1 MLSRYSLRTLLL
13 TGAFLIAIIPLA
25 VLWFGSARA
34 IRSLSFTDRME
45 NTEMLAQ
52 GLADDLE
59 QFLALHLQAMVATA
73 GNLGRVQPFT
83 DQNLA
88 PLLKQT
94 RASFPAFLTCTVIDG
109 SGKSVAYDP
118 PTGADGKSNIGID
131 FSDRAWFPEAMR
143 TKRPL
148 IDRSVVLGK
157 TTKRF
162 VVVLAAPVHD
172 AQGRFLG
179 VAAAGLDLT
188 RLDAIAAR
196 IHVGKTGYAVV
207 ATAQGAPLAHG
218 NAALVQE
225 QRDFSKLPVW
235 PLVTAKEAG
244 PLPTYQGPDG
254 DDRIGGFATVPGVGW
269 KVWVTQ
275 ARAEVEGDI
284 ARAYRPVVVWALVA
298 LLGALGVAL
307 LVTRAIVQPIRGVQG
322 TATAIAGGDL
332 TQQAPEQG
340 PAEVV
345 SLARAFNQMAS
356 TLRQLLTT
364 EREGKARLEQTVAEY
379 GTLAARVGRGDL
391 AARAAVE
398 GEDALAQ
405 LGRNLN
411 QLIEALGTLVEQIR
425 RAAEEIAAATVEIL
439 AATTQQAAG
448 VAEEVT
454 AVQQTVTTVDEVKQT
469 TQLVTQKAQAVAE
482 AAQRTTQVA
491 QDGRRAV
498 EESTRAAQEAKARM
512 EAIAERI
519 LALSEQAQAIGEITA
534 TVGDLAEQSNLLA
547 VNAAIE
553 AAKAGE
559 AGKGF
564 AVVAAEVKSL
574 AEQSKQATAQVRGIL
589 GEVQRATQA
598 AVMAA
603 EQGVKVSEAGAGVAI
618 RAGEAI
624 RLLAENVGESA
635 QAAQQIVASAQ
646 QQVGG
651 MDQVALAMHNIQQAS
666 TQTMASTRQVERAA
680 KDLNE
685 LARRLQ
691 ARVSKTPGD
700 PPVGR

>member
-1 MLSRYSLRTLLL
+1 LRNILVGSGLLM
-13 TGAFLIAIIPLA
+13 AIIPVLILGVGSFVLLRNWA
-25 VLWFGSARA
+25 VSGAIHESAVQA
-34 IRSLSFTDRME
+34 K
-45 NTEMLAQ
+45 
-52 GLADDLE
+52 GLALEYE
-59 QFLALHLQAMVATA
+59 QFVQLHLQAVA
-73 GNLGRVQPFT
+73 NLAAELAARHDFT
-83 DQNLA
+83 DRGLTPSLDRTLSHN
-88 PLLKQT
+88 
-94 RASFPAFLTCTVIDG
+94 PAFLNVLVVDPTGKSLASAVRKTPEGKAIVGLDYSDRLWFKVVSRTRVPG
-109 SGKSVAYDP
+109 ADREVVVSRATGKSVLNLTAPIVSGGGTLLGMVD
-118 PTGADGKSNIGID
+118 T
-131 FSDRAWFPEAMR
+131 
-143 TKRPL
+143 PL
-148 IDRSVVLGK
+148 NLELVQELANRVLRG
-157 TTKRF
+157 
-162 VVVLAAPVHD
+162 D
-172 AQGRFLG
+172 
-179 VAAAGLDLT
+179 
-188 RLDAIAAR
+188 
-196 IHVGKTGYAVV
+196 TGYAVV
-207 ATAQGAPLAHG
+207 ATSLGGPLAHRDPG
-218 NAALVQE
+218 VVTEREDLSKQEVWRQIAAVGEGAIPSFRGTLGE
-225 QRDFSKLPVW
+225 ERL
-235 PLVTAKEAG
+235 
-244 PLPTYQGPDG
+244 
-254 DDRIGGFATVPGVGW
+254 GGFATVPSTGW

-275 ARAEVEGDI
+275 ARAEVEEEI
-284 ARAYRPVVVWALVA
+284 AAAYRPVLMWVGLA
-298 LLGALGVAL
+298 LLGALGLAAGL
-307 LVTRAIVQPIRGVQG
+307 AVTIVRPIQAVQA

-345 SLARAFNQMAS
+345 SLARAFNQMAV

-364 EREGKARLEQTVAEY
+364 EREGKARLERAMAMAEQ
-379 GTLAARVGRGDL
+379 GALAARVGQGDL
-391 AARAAVE
+391 AARVSVE
-398 GEDALAQ
+398 GEGELAAL
-405 LGRNLN
+405 GGNLN
-411 QLIEALGTLVEQIR
+411 RLIEGLAELVSQIR
-425 RAAEEIAAATVEIL
+425 TAAEEIAAATMEIL

-454 AVQQTVTTVDEVKQT
+454 AVQETVTTVDEVKQT
-469 TQLVTQKAQAVAE
+469 TQLVTQKAQVVAE

-498 EESTRAAQEAKARM
+498 EESTRAAQEAKTRM

-519 LALSEQAQAIGEITA
+519 LTLSEQTQAIGEITA

-574 AEQSKQATAQVRGIL
+574 AEQSKAATAQVRGIL

-603 EQGVKVSEAGAGVAI
+603 EQGVKVSETGAGVAI

-624 RLLAENVGESA
+624 RLLSENVGESA
-635 QAAQQIVASAQ
+635 QAAQQILASAQ

-680 KDLNE
+680 QDLNE

-691 ARVSKTPGD
+691 ARAG
-700 PPVGR
+700 GRGTGLGG